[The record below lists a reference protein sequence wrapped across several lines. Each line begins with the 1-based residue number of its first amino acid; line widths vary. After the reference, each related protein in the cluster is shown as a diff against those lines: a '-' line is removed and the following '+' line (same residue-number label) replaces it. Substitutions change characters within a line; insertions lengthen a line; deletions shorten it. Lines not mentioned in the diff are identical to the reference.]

1 MVSRAPS
8 DQARGFFGRG
18 WLAASRVAGRCFP
31 RSLAPVSSRAVG
43 APVALQGPDLYRGL
57 VLVGSGTRKADPRVS
72 HLLRQVLSWGGS
84 DWSSRDRAS
93 VLVLGADMEMVAALA
108 DTASIAGRN
117 EDLCVLR
124 VGYGPADPAA
134 RVTWNPLDV
143 PWMDERSL
151 ASLLVSLEASVHGSA
166 LPSFGRTAAV
176 AFLASVIR
184 LHREMSKWFTFCNLY
199 DVCVDSQRLEVLL
212 DDYVDDVFSEYSYEV
227 HVPAGEFERHAGH
240 LKEVTVTAAD
250 VEADLGRTEGTS
262 RLCWNLLGRGRA
274 PRTYRFTWTRHS
286 DRYVAETCGTY
297 QFGVLAWALSRSWD
311 DAGPVSGAA
320 SSAGSDSGD
329 GTSESAFIPWGAAQ
343 LGRPS
348 QPAMDSAWA
357 LSDWYHR
364 EWLALPFPLRGLV
377 SERLAA
383 FFALFMRAPF
393 RQVFCPRPLQAHVY
407 NEPGFSLSPLL
418 ESVASG
424 RMVAVDLAAV
434 DHRPLVRALNVLLK
448 RAWMG
453 AVEFAGAARRRA
465 LLDGRTAPE
474 MGPAVV
480 VFNGYEDMVLAG
492 SDDADADRLAF
503 AGAPESECVPI
514 VAVGSL
520 SVLLDVLGGRRSCA
534 RLLDTLSSR
543 LVLSA
548 DSAASAAFLDGFL
561 WAGSGACG
569 ARACP
574 DVLLSLDPEHGVCQV
589 LREGRLEA
597 PAEVT
602 LYPPWLS

>member
-57 VLVGSGTRKADPRVS
+57 VLVGSGARKADSRVF
-72 HLLRQVLSWGGS
+72 HLLRQVLSWSGS

-108 DTASIAGRN
+108 DTASIAGRSD
-117 EDLCVLR
+117 ELFVLR
-124 VGYGPADPAA
+124 VGYGPVDPAA

-166 LPSFGRTAAV
+166 LPLAGRTAAV

-184 LHREMSKWFTFCNLY
+184 LYRATSKWFTFCNLY
-199 DVCVDSQRLEVLL
+199 DVCVNPHRLEVLL
-212 DDYVDDVFSEYSYEV
+212 DDYVDDVFSEYSHEV
-227 HVPAGEFERHAGH
+227 HVPAEEFERHAGH

-597 PAEVT
+597 PVEVA